1 VLAFHAG
8 LDLSSNTDTVA
19 GFDAF
24 DLGANAKDLAD
35 DFVTNTKRCDGEVAP
50 GDGVNIGVADTA
62 AFVFDINI
70 VILEDLGGEL

>member
-1 VLAFHAG
+1 
-8 LDLSSNTDTVA
+8 LSSNTDTVA

-24 DLGANAKDLAD
+24 DLGTNAKDLAD
-35 DFVTNTKRCDGEVAP
+35 DFVANAKRRDGEIAP
-50 GDGVNIGVADTA
+50 GDGVNIGIADTT

>member
-1 VLAFHAG
+1 MLAFHAG

-24 DLGANAKDLAD
+24 DLGTNAKDLAD
-35 DFVTNTKRCDGEVAP
+35 DFVANAKRCDGEVAP

-70 VILEDLGGEL
+70 VILEDLGAEL